1 MDGVSNLVLRIFRRG
16 RRGEGLRRKIST
28 AVKKIEAHRREL
40 ESLKLRLE
48 ARRKALFETAVRALR
63 NRDEDKATVYANEHA
78 ELTKVI
84 RVLSKSEL
92 ALTQIIVRLESIR
105 DVGDIMYQ
113 MTAAFKVMKSVS
125 KTVSGLIPAIETAGE
140 EVNTTLSQTLAEL
153 GKLSPTISFDVRTD
167 SGEEIF
173 ERAKLYAEQKAMEL
187 QELPSSLL
195 NMPGEGIV
203 EKAKKVALL
212 ATGEESKDNSFTPK
226 PILLTSRKGK
236 KVEELVYKYA
246 QKKGGINDV
255 VITARELGLPVDEV
269 ERAVLELASKGK
281 LRLDSNKS

>member
-1 MDGVSNLVLRIFRRG
+1 LVLRIFRRG

-63 NRDEDKATVYANEHA
+63 SKDEEKASVYANEHA

-140 EVNTTLSQTLAEL
+140 EVNSTLSQTLAEL

-167 SGEEIF
+167 SGEDIF

-195 NMPGEGIV
+195 SMPGEGIV

-212 ATGEESKDNSFTPK
+212 ATGEEPNVANNDTYTPK
-226 PILLTSRKGK
+226 PILLTSRKSR

-246 QKKGGINDV
+246 QEKGGISDV
-255 VITARELGLPVDEV
+255 IMTARELGLPVDEV
-269 ERAVLELASKGK
+269 ERAVLELASRGK
-281 LRLDSNKS
+281 LRLDSNKN